1 MLRTMGTL
9 LLLMALAAC
18 GGGEE
23 QTAIP
28 EDMGLPDEDVETIL
42 SIDRSFQEAV
52 KNGDWQVL
60 RAVYAEDAVILPPGA
75 ETVEGVDAIMEFW
88 QSGSRAGGLE
98 GFNTDTE
105 VIHGDATIGYHRGT
119 WSYGSGDEMV
129 NGKYLWVL
137 RRMPDGQWKIV
148 ADMSN
153 LDS

>member
-1 MLRTMGTL
+1 MLRTTGTL

-23 QTAIP
+23 QAAMP
-28 EDMGLPDEDVETIL
+28 EGMGLPDEDVETIL

-60 RAVYAEDAVILPPGA
+60 RGVYAEDAVMLPPGA
-75 ETVEGVDAIMEFW
+75 ETVEGVDAILEFW
-88 QSGSRAGGLE
+88 QSANPEGLE
-98 GFNTDTE
+98 GFDTDTE

-129 NGKYLWVL
+129 SGKYMWVL

-148 ADMSN
+148 ADMFN
-153 LDS
+153 MDG